1 MVDESSALQT
11 RMDGLAAL
19 ARSRLPSMVDPET
32 GLYVHKA
39 VWSGDNL
46 QLVRTN
52 DLYSAITAV
61 GLASDDPAGP
71 WSPSLQS
78 TADTLVSRA
87 WTKSL
92 DTAAVATT
100 VWLLVLLRDQRAG
113 DLLDLLASGLTPR
126 RSSSMQLGLVLTAA
140 AAVLEAASATAARSN
155 LATAT
160 HDELLRRFEDRAQL
174 FRGTAGA
181 QRPRQAV
188 RKNLTSFASQVYP
201 MHGLAEF
208 ARVTGRTVPRQASR
222 AAATLVDAQ
231 GPLGQWWWIYS
242 TRNGSVLDGYPV
254 YSVHQHGMAFMALAP
269 LEGLGGPSYRR
280 ELARGVEWL
289 FGDNE
294 LRRSLV
300 DDERRSIARCLQR
313 RGADAD
319 GPSGMSPAQ
328 WRRVVWA
335 SWGLR
340 PPVGT
345 HDGGPFELLE
355 EARPYELGWLLYARS
370 LVGAWV

>member
-1 MVDESSALQT
+1 MTVDETSALHT
-11 RMDGLAAL
+11 RMDALADL
-19 ARSRLPSMVDPET
+19 ARSALPSMVDPQT
-32 GLYVHKA
+32 GLYAHK
-39 VWSGDNL
+39 VTWHGDP

-61 GLASDDPAGP
+61 GLACDDAAGSSSPAVR
-71 WSPSLQS
+71 S
-78 TADTLVSRA
+78 TADKLEGRA
-87 WTKSL
+87 RSTSL
-92 DTAAVATT
+92 DTAAHATT
-100 VWLLVLLRDQRAG
+100 VWLLALMRDERAG
-113 DLLDLLASGLTPR
+113 SLLDLLASRLALT
-126 RSSSMQLGLVLTAA
+126 RSSSMELGLVLTAA
-140 AAVLEAASATAARSN
+140 AAVLDADLAAPTELATAAR
-155 LATAT
+155 
-160 HDELLRRFEDRAQL
+160 DELLRRFEDRAQL
-174 FRGTAGA
+174 FRGTGGA
-181 QRPRQAV
+181 RRPRQAV

-201 MHGLAEF
+201 LHGLAEL
-208 ARVTGRTVPRQASR
+208 ARVTGGTVPQQVLR

-242 TRNGSVLDGYPV
+242 TRDGRVLDGYPV

-269 LEGLGGPSYRR
+269 LERLGGPSYRD

-289 FGDNE
+289 FGANE

-319 GPSGMSPAQ
+319 GPAGMSAAR
-328 WRRVVWA
+328 WRRVVWS

-340 PPVGT
+340 LRAGT
-345 HDGGPFELLE
+345 AEGPFELLE

-370 LVGAWV
+370 LVRDLV

>member
-1 MVDESSALQT
+1 
-11 RMDGLAAL
+11 MDGLAEL

-61 GLASDDPAGP
+61 GLACDDTADVL
-71 WSPSLQS
+71 SPSIQS
-78 TADTLVSRA
+78 TADRLEARA
-87 WTKSL
+87 RSKSF
-92 DTAAVATT
+92 DTAALATT
-100 VWLLVLLRDQRAG
+100 VWLLALMRDKRAG
-113 DLLDLLASGLTPR
+113 DLLDLLARGLTPR
-126 RSSSMQLGLVLTAA
+126 RSSSMQLGLVLIAA
-140 AAVLEAASATAARSN
+140 AAVLEAASPTAARN
-155 LATAT
+155 TLATAT

-181 QRPRQAV
+181 QRPRQAI
-188 RKNLTSFASQVYP
+188 RRNITSFASQVYP
-201 MHGLAEF
+201 LHGLAEL
-208 ARVTGRTVPRQASR
+208 ARVTGRTLPQQAFR

-269 LEGLGGPSYRR
+269 LEQLGGPSYRN

-313 RGADAD
+313 RGADAE

-328 WRRVVWA
+328 WRRVVLS
-335 SWGLR
+335 SWRLR
-340 PPVGT
+340 PAVGT
-345 HDGGPFELLE
+345 HDGGRFELLE

-370 LVGAWV
+370 LVRDWV